1 MKTEYKIK
9 FTDVTTDQ
17 VLDGIRAVLPM
28 AVKKRLRNNDDGLS
42 LEIDDNFRLFFHTRP
57 VPRDGPLTN
66 FAVRW
71 ELLRKPYNKT
81 LHRGDEPAVG
91 DDVETAVRT
100 VVKAVGSYLSTEGQ
114 MRTYASI
121 TLKTMTG
128 IGPFTI

>member
-9 FTDVTTDQ
+9 FTDVTSDQ

-42 LEIDDNFRLFFHTRP
+42 LEIDDNFRLFFHTQP
-57 VPRDGPLTN
+57 VPCDGPLTD

-71 ELLRKPYNKT
+71 ELLQKPYNKT
-81 LHRGDEPAVG
+81 LHRGAEPAVG
-91 DDVETAVRT
+91 DNVEAAVRT
-100 VVKAVGSYLSTEGQ
+100 IIKVVGRYLSTDGQ

-128 IGPFTI
+128 IGPFTT

>member
-9 FTDVTTDQ
+9 FTDVTPDQ
-17 VLDGIRAVLPM
+17 VLNGIKTVLPM
-28 AVKKRLRNNDDGLS
+28 TVRKRLRNNDDGLS
-42 LEIDDNFRLFFHTRP
+42 LEIDDNFRLFFHAQP
-57 VPRDGPLTN
+57 VPCDGPLTD

-81 LHRGDEPAVG
+81 LHRGAEPAVG